1 VNIPHRGRIAVGL
14 ATVGAVGLAFV
25 LVPGLSGSVGTE
37 PGSPV
42 AHAANAP
49 GFTVHLNS
57 AATGGG
63 TGTGGHPGG
72 NAVGG
77 GSVGNGAGAGSGTAT
92 IDYLGH
98 AFTVPASWRIVDLA
112 KNPADCVRFDTNA
125 VYLGTPGTQADCPAT
140 GIGQSTEAMLIQPSA
155 AGAASSVVDT
165 TSRQISTVAQGVRV
179 TATYA
184 THESQVAGVIAA
196 AGLPKPVASARVS
209 AAAPVVGSSPGAGQ
223 SPTAT
228 PSPTSTATPPPPA
241 AVPGV
246 GLMTRSYIGLG
257 FDACTAPSTATMTDW
272 AASPYKAVGVYIGG
286 ADRICAQPNLSSG
299 WVSAEA
305 SAGWHLLPI
314 YAGPQAIVAG
324 DITSPAVQG
333 AAAADDAVAQAES
346 LGIGTGAVLYYDM
359 EVASSAYTAA
369 QTATSTAFLG
379 AWTIELHT
387 LGYFSGVYGNE
398 GGSVGAQVA
407 GWGTVVEPDVLDV
420 GNWNSLSDDDPG
432 ADPGSDWTGRRV
444 HQFAGDVNQT
454 YGGMTI
460 QVDEDYFDL
469 ANVTCPAGPG
479 SGTAPASASASA
491 SASPS
496 GAGAARSDALLCNGF
511 AVP

>member
-1 VNIPHRGRIAVGL
+1 MNIPHRGRIAVGL

-25 LVPGLSGSVGTE
+25 LVPGLSGSVGAE
-37 PGSPV
+37 PGSPA

-57 AATGGG
+57 APVASGSG
-63 TGTGGHPGG
+63 TGSRPGG
-72 NAVGG
+72 SAVG
-77 GSVGNGAGAGSGTAT
+77 GSVGNGAGANSATAT
-92 IDYLGH
+92 INYLGH

-125 VYLGTPGTQADCPAT
+125 VYLGTPGTQQDCPAT
-140 GIGQSTEAMLIQPSA
+140 GVGQSTEAMLIQPSA

-165 TSRQISTVAQGVRV
+165 TSRQISTVAQGVQV
-179 TATYA
+179 TATYG

-196 AGLPKPVASARVS
+196 AGLPKPVVS
-209 AAAPVVGSSPGAGQ
+209 ALAAPAAGSSPGARQ
-223 SPTAT
+223 SPTPT
-228 PSPTSTATPPPPA
+228 PTITPFPA

-246 GLMTRSYIGLG
+246 GSMTRSFIGLG

-272 AASPYKAVGVYIGG
+272 TASPYKAVGVYIGG
-286 ADRICAQPNLSSG
+286 ADRICAQPDLTSD
-299 WVSAEA
+299 WVSAET

-314 YAGPQAIVAG
+314 YAGPQVIVAG

-333 AAAADDAVAQAES
+333 IAAADDAVTQAKS

-359 EVASSAYTAA
+359 EVGTSSYTAA
-369 QTATSTAFLG
+369 QIATCTAFLG
-379 AWTIELHT
+379 AWTTELHA
-387 LGYFSGVYGNE
+387 LGYYSGVYGNE

-420 GNWNSLSDDDPG
+420 GNWNSLSNDDPG

-444 HQFAGDVNQT
+444 HQFVGDVNQT
-454 YGGMTI
+454 YGGVTI
-460 QVDEDYFDL
+460 QVDEDYLNL
-469 ANVTCPAGPG
+469 ANVTCPDAPG
-479 SGTAPASASASA
+479 SGTASPSAPASASAG
-491 SASPS
+491 PS
-496 GAGAARSDALLCNGF
+496 GAGAVRSDALLCNGF
-511 AVP
+511 PVS